1 MNTIKQGVISD
12 EVKQLQNYLKQLGY
26 NISVDGNFGSG
37 TYNTVVQFQTK
48 MGLSADGV
56 VGPIT
61 WEALE
66 QEVAKQL
73 KLFSEINYDTEL
85 EGKELLSNNLLFLFK
100 KAGYESKNP
109 IIYVTSLW
117 RSPAKQAAIMYDNI
131 SKGSTMNYAAPG
143 QEVTQLIQAEIKKK
157 TPKAQ
162 VIQLAEA
169 KIIDLAKQNKMVSLH
184 CVDKD
189 QYQKKNIVD
198 LSKSSARTPNPRDLV
213 KALLQDQKITK
224 IITPYTETYNYGKDK
239 RVSVDTK
246 ETAIHV
252 EYTV

>member
-1 MNTIKQGVISD
+1 MNTIKQGAIGA
-12 EVKQLQNYLKQLGY
+12 EVKQLQDYLKQLGY
-26 NISVDGNFGSG
+26 IISVDGNFGPG

-48 MGLSADGV
+48 MGLTADGV
-56 VGPIT
+56 VGPKT

-66 QEVAKQL
+66 KEVAILQQL
-73 KLFSEINYDTEL
+73 LSVIMYDSDL

-109 IIYVTSLW
+109 IINVTSMW

-131 SKGSTMNYAAPG
+131 SQGNIMNYAAPG
-143 QEVTQLIQAEIKKK
+143 KEVTQLIQAEIKKK

-184 CVDKD
+184 CVSEE

-198 LSKSSARTPNPRDLV
+198 ISKTRTPNPRDFV
-213 KALLQDQKITK
+213 KALLKDQKIAK
-224 IITPYTETYNYGKDK
+224 IITPFTDSSNYGKDK
-239 RVSVDTK
+239 RVSVDSK
-246 ETAIHV
+246 EPAIHV